1 MSVHYFSLFI
11 HLFPVLHF
19 PPFHVSTTRFRIPSY
34 DKLPSILQ
42 KTASIQLRRMS
53 SDFPYAIEPLE
64 EKENDAIKKDF
75 TGYLSGA
82 VRVQPRGYFFQ
93 GIYRHYAHQYF
104 NLPLKPTDVF
114 VASYPKSGGT
124 QIRLFLCILVKNR
137 LTFINNVV
145 A

>member
-1 MSVHYFSLFI
+1 MKNKQWIIY
-11 HLFPVLHF
+11 
-19 PPFHVSTTRFRIPSY
+19 HVSSIFLSLYPSISYFRIPSY
-34 DKLPSILQ
+34 DKLTSILQ

-93 GIYRHYAHQYF
+93 GIYRHYAHQYY

-137 LTFINNVV
+137 
-145 A
+145 